1 MKFNRVAAATAGAAL
16 LVGTL
21 AVGAVPAGATQQDGR
36 TAMSCYGDA
45 KSFTKYQGDVSYP
58 VPATGNYLT
67 TTSSCSD
74 INVRTGWDVFVRVC
88 FVRTGCQADWK
99 RTEGGEWLVVA
110 TNVRD
115 GAQYYLNFITK
126 DLITGGYAA

>member
-1 MKFNRVAAATAGAAL
+1 MKLNRAAAAAAGAAL
-16 LVGTL
+16 CVGTL
-21 AVGAVPAGATQQDGR
+21 AAGAVPAGATQPNDM

-58 VPATGNYLT
+58 VPAGGYFLT

-74 INVRTGWDVFVRVC
+74 INIRTGWGVFVRVC
-88 FVRTGCQADWK
+88 FVKTGCQADWK

-115 GAQYYLNFITK
+115 GSQYYFNFITE
-126 DLITGGYAA
+126 DHITGSYAA